1 MNHPVP
7 SPPATAAGY
16 LDAALGWFLRQDRAI
31 LGSVVAQG
39 SYLKHDD
46 VAAARA
52 ALAAGG
58 ALAAPAFDTLV
69 RFASVMPSL
78 VPVGAPPY
86 NLGDLMTA
94 LRWVP
99 PVETAWTWSFQ
110 PAPDAAVLEKLE
122 VRKTSRGLADNQR
135 NNRDAWWAHSERN
148 RGFVDDAA
156 HLVESQSREVAVL
169 LGVGPGSDLPLANI
183 ARLYDRVLLVDI
195 DADQLRETAARV
207 FPDPETRARVVL
219 LPMDLTGVN
228 RSLVGRIDDIIDGTR
243 AAADAVQAI
252 AGLVRSYRLREGP
265 QILPPALR
273 ADLMVSSCVL
283 SQISWPQRRYASA
296 RLEARFGA
304 LDAQLGREWSQAW
317 TEFELRVQQDH
328 INALVGQAD
337 RVALTC
343 DTVNHRTVLDES
355 GTERVQRADMFF
367 LHSRAL
373 RDRIPQFV
381 IIERGGAWP
390 WGLLKAT
397 RKNPQGVR
405 VDVEAYV
412 LRGIVEGGAP
422 AA

>member
-1 MNHPVP
+1 MNQPAP

-16 LDAALGWFLRQDRAI
+16 LDAALGWFLRQDRAV
-31 LGSVVAQG
+31 LGPVVAQG
-39 SYLKHDD
+39 NFLLHDD

-52 ALAAGG
+52 AVSSGG
-58 ALAAPAFDTLV
+58 ALSATAFDTLV
-69 RFASVMPSL
+69 RFASTMPLL
-78 VPVGAPPY
+78 VPAGAPPY

-110 PAPDAAVLEKLE
+110 PVPDTGVLEKLE
-122 VRKTSRGLADNQR
+122 VRKTSRGLAENQR
-135 NNRDAWWAHSERN
+135 SNRDAWWAHSERN

-156 HLVESQSREVAVL
+156 HLVESREVAVV
-169 LGVGPGSDLPLANI
+169 LGVGPGSDLPLASI
-183 ARLYDRVLLVDI
+183 ARLYDRLLLVDI
-195 DADQLRETAARV
+195 DADQLRETADRV

-228 RSLVGRIDDIIDGTR
+228 QSLVARIDDIIDGTSR
-243 AAADAVQAI
+243 AADAVQAI
-252 AGLVRSYRLREGP
+252 AGMVRSYRLRAGP

-296 RLEARFGA
+296 RLAARFGA
-304 LDAQLGREWSQAW
+304 LDAPLAREWSQAW

-328 INALVGQAD
+328 INALVGHAD

-343 DTVNHRTVLDES
+343 DTVNHKTALDDS
-355 GTERVQRADMFF
+355 GTERVLRADMFF
-367 LHSRAL
+367 LHSRTL

-381 IIERGGAWP
+381 LIERGGAWP

-397 RKNPQGVR
+397 RKNPHGVR

-412 LRGIVEGGAP
+412 LRGIVEGGGS